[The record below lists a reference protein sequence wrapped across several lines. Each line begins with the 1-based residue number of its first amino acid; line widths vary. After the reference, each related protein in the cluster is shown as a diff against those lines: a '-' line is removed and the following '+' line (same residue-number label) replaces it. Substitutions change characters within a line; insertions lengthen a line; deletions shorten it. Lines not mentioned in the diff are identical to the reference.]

1 MAGLERG
8 TLDFPVQDDNRFHE
22 LSIVRIMKSQ
32 RSDTRKD
39 KLIKD
44 GKKMKIDDIVLKIES
59 INNNL

>member
-1 MAGLERG
+1 MKYTSYCKSKE
-8 TLDFPVQDDNRFHE
+8 
-22 LSIVRIMKSQ
+22 SIRIMKSQ

>member
-1 MAGLERG
+1 
-8 TLDFPVQDDNRFHE
+8 
-22 LSIVRIMKSQ
+22 MKSQ

>member
-1 MAGLERG
+1 MKSLQQLQMKYTSYCKSKE
-8 TLDFPVQDDNRFHE
+8 
-22 LSIVRIMKSQ
+22 SIRIMKSQ

-59 INNNL
+59 INNDL

>member
-1 MAGLERG
+1 MKSLQQLQMKY
-8 TLDFPVQDDNRFHE
+8 TSYCKSKK
-22 LSIVRIMKSQ
+22 SIRIMKGQ

>member
-1 MAGLERG
+1 
-8 TLDFPVQDDNRFHE
+8 
-22 LSIVRIMKSQ
+22 MKSLQQLQMKHASYCKSKESTRMMKNQ
-32 RSDTRKD
+32 RSDTRKY

>member
-1 MAGLERG
+1 MKYTSYCKSKE
-8 TLDFPVQDDNRFHE
+8 
-22 LSIVRIMKSQ
+22 SIRIMKGQ